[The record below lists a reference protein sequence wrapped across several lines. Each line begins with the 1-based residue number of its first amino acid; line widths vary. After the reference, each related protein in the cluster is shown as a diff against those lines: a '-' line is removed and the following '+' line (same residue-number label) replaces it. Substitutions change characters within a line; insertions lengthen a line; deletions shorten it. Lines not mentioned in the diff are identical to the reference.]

1 MPRQRNHGIRKR
13 CGCPRPKWPK
23 CKHGWHFNFS
33 WKGVTHRL
41 SLDRECGR
49 HIESKTEAQREAD
62 RLRSEIRNGDFRST
76 TATSSESELRFGQ
89 VLDRYVAG
97 HVRILTRRLRAQQE
111 MLYQVEA
118 LRRAEIPGADGKAIR
133 LEDSPLSAIIT
144 PDVEALRATR
154 RSRSGNTGSKGGE
167 VGTNR
172 LLARLRHIFSWAIAL
187 GYVDRTPFKRNGVSV
202 IRLESSVEKPRQRR
216 LKPGEE
222 NRLLAEAKPHLYALV
237 VAALETGCRKGELL
251 TMQWHQIRWDQ
262 NLVFLPDDSTKTQTA
277 RVVPMSVRLKAILEM
292 RRTDPDGRMFPE
304 DAYVFGN
311 EIGEP
316 IRSIKTAWRSS
327 CRRAGITGL
336 RFHDLRREFASRVL
350 ATT

>member
-1 MPRQRNHGIRKR
+1 
-13 CGCPRPKWPK
+13 
-23 CKHGWHFNFS
+23 
-33 WKGVTHRL
+33 
-41 SLDRECGR
+41 
-49 HIESKTEAQREAD
+49 
-62 RLRSEIRNGDFRST
+62 
-76 TATSSESELRFGQ
+76 
-89 VLDRYVAG
+89 
-97 HVRILTRRLRAQQE
+97 

-144 PDVEALRATR
+144 SDVEALRATR

-336 RFHDLRREFASRVL
+336 RFHDLRREFASRVVSIPRQSRGL
-350 ATT
+350 